1 MLKIYLSLPFKAPT
15 VITSKFLVDLSVI
28 KTCRSGW
35 GGGRVHGIKDM
46 ITRDEFYGYLDKFS
60 PLLQT
65 ETSVRLDK
73 EGEFE
78 F

>member
-1 MLKIYLSLPFKAPT
+1 M
-15 VITSKFLVDLSVI
+15 
-28 KTCRSGW
+28 
-35 GGGRVHGIKDM
+35 HGIKDM
-46 ITRDEFYGYLDKFS
+46 ISRDEFYGYLDIFS
-60 PLLQT
+60 PLLQY

>member
-1 MLKIYLSLPFKAPT
+1 MLKIHLSLTFKAPT
-15 VITSKFLVDLSVI
+15 VIISKFLVDLSVI
-28 KTCRSGW
+28 KTCRCSW

-46 ITRDEFYGYLDKFS
+46 ISRDEFYGYLDIFS
-60 PLLQT
+60 PLLQY